1 VAKRK
6 KIKTTHRN
14 RPGRISFKLRVKSRK
29 KRKSSYRAGRLIGF
43 LKISA
48 VACVL
53 VAVGVG
59 FVFLEKHVASKS
71 KRTGSLELVDVP
83 DWVNEQL
90 KEKIYFAASSYGGDI
105 RLDKDA
111 AASIQRSIE
120 SSVAWLDQVK
130 VQTTHDSV
138 RIWGRWRRPLGLIE
152 LGSRKTC
159 YVDAE
164 LVVLDFV
171 PVSALP
177 IVKIKGLLL
186 PAKAPSVGKLWQ
198 LDDLAAA
205 VAVLSRLDRMD
216 KLVTADKPLLYEID
230 RIDVTNF
237 NGRQSGRKP
246 HIVLYTKDDTE
257 IIWGAEIGSWQRY
270 LEAAD
275 QEKLTNL
282 YNYYK
287 EHGTILNSAKYI
299 DLRSQQHD
307 VSLPIDKY

>member
-1 VAKRK
+1 MF
-6 KIKTTHRN
+6 
-14 RPGRISFKLRVKSRK
+14 FKLGAKSRK
-29 KRKSSYRAGRLIGF
+29 KHRPASQGRRLLGF
-43 LKISA
+43 LKILA
-48 VACVL
+48 VVCVL
-53 VAVGVG
+53 AAVGTG
-59 FVFLEKHVASKS
+59 FVFLEKYVASETKT
-71 KRTGSLELVDVP
+71 TGTVELVDVP

-90 KEKIYFAASSYGGDI
+90 KEKIHFAAGSYGKDI

-111 AASIQRSIE
+111 AATIQRSIE
-120 SSVAWLDQVK
+120 SSVPWLATVK

-138 RIWGRWRRPLGLIE
+138 RILGRWRRPLALIE
-152 LGSRKTC
+152 LGSQKAC

-164 LVVLDFV
+164 LVVLDYV
-171 PVSALP
+171 PLAGLP
-177 IVKIKGLLL
+177 IVKVEGLSL
-186 PAKAPSVGKLWQ
+186 PVSPPSAGKIWQ

-205 VAVLSRLDRMD
+205 AEILSRLDRMD

-230 RIDVTNF
+230 RIDISNF
-237 NGRQSGRKP
+237 NGRQSSRKP

-257 IIWGAEIGSWQRY
+257 IIWGAKIGSWQRY

-275 QEKLTNL
+275 LEKLTNL

-287 EHGTILNSAKYI
+287 EHGTLLNSAKYI